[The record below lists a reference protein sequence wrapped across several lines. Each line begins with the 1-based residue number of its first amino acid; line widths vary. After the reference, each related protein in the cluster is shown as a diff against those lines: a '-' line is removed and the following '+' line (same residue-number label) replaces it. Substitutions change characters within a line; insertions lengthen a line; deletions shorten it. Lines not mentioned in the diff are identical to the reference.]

1 VQFAALVLSL
11 TSVQLSFF
19 GAKVFE
25 RDTPDLRTALD
36 STILPLPHA
45 KPGEYFVRAI
55 LVILILCSVFA
66 SSSAAEPRPLSLMPM
81 PANVQLKTGQ
91 LVIDAS
97 FTVGIRGRSDAQLQ
111 PAVERFLNNLRR
123 QIGTP
128 PLDMKVT
135 DATQAR
141 LVVHSERASKVV
153 QELGED
159 ESYSLEVSSSGAK
172 LDAATTLG
180 IMRGL
185 ETFLQLLQ
193 TTSDGFAVPAIAI
206 QDQPRFPWRG
216 LMIDV
221 GRHFIPLDVLKR
233 NLDGM
238 AAVKLNVFHWHLSE
252 NQGFRVESKKFPK
265 LQEMGSDGLY
275 YKQDEVRDLIAYA
288 HDRGI
293 RVVPEF
299 DMPGHS
305 TAWFVGYPELASGPG
320 PYQLE
325 RKWGVFDPAMDPTQE
340 KTYEFLDAFIGEMAQ
355 LFPDRYFHIGGD
367 EVNGKQWDA
376 NANIQAFMRAH
387 GLKTN
392 QDLQAY
398 FNTRVQKIVS
408 KHGKTMV
415 GWDEILRPDLPK
427 DIVVQSWR
435 GQDSLAAAAKQGY
448 RGILSFGYYVDLM
461 WPASRHYAVDP
472 MSDAV
477 ANLSPDEKKLILGGE
492 ACMWSEYVSPENV
505 DSRIWP
511 RTAAIAERLWSQQN
525 VTDVDSMYQR
535 LAEVSRWLD
544 WLGLTHN
551 SSYGPMLRRIAG
563 SNVISALRTFTD
575 VVEPV
580 KDYNREELAVVEATS
595 LSPLNRVIDAARP
608 ESTTARK
615 FANLVDAL
623 IAGHVDSDAKQEIKA
638 LLIRWRDN
646 QSNLQPLESQSFLLK
661 EIVPLSQEL
670 TGVALTG
677 LQALD
682 YMDRRERAPAAWATE
697 QFALLEEAQKPKA
710 QLLLVVVP
718 SVQKLVEASSGQKA
732 PPPPPEK

>member
-1 VQFAALVLSL
+1 MVFSL

-19 GAKVFE
+19 SEDSPPGFT
-25 RDTPDLRTALD
+25 RDLRTACD

-55 LVILILCSVFA
+55 LVILMLCSVFV

-81 PANVQLKTGQ
+81 PASVQMKTGQ
-91 LVIDAS
+91 LVIDPS
-97 FTVGIRGRSDAQLQ
+97 FTVGISGHTDLQLQ
-111 PAVERFLNNLRR
+111 HAVERFLDSLRR
-123 QIGTP
+123 QTGMP

-135 DATQAR
+135 DAAQAK
-141 LVVHSERASKVV
+141 LVVHSEHASKAV

-159 ESYSLEVSSSGAK
+159 ESYSLEISPAGAK

-185 ETFLQLLQ
+185 QTFLQLVQ

-275 YKQDEVRDLIAYA
+275 YTQDEVRDLIAYA
-288 HDRGI
+288 RDRGI

-320 PYQLE
+320 PYQIE

-340 KTYEFLDAFIGEMAQ
+340 RTYKFLDGFIGEMAK
-355 LFPDRYFHIGGD
+355 LFPDQYFHIGGD

-376 NANIQAFMRAH
+376 NPNIQAFMRAH

-472 MSDAV
+472 ISGAA
-477 ANLSPDEKKLILGGE
+477 ANLSPDEKQRILGGE
-492 ACMWSEYVSPENV
+492 ACMWSEYVSPENI

-511 RTAAIAERLWSQQN
+511 RTAAIAERLWSPQD
-525 VTDVDSMYQR
+525 VTDVNSMYQR
-535 LAEVSRWLD
+535 LENVSRWLD

-563 SNVISALRTFTD
+563 SNDISALRTFTD

-580 KDYNREELAVVEATS
+580 KDYNREEIAVVEATS

-608 ESTTARK
+608 GERDGATLWESGGCADCGARQIPRPNK
-615 FANLVDAL
+615 KSEH
-623 IAGHVDSDAKQEIKA
+623 G
-638 LLIRWRDN
+638 
-646 QSNLQPLESQSFLLK
+646 
-661 EIVPLSQEL
+661 
-670 TGVALTG
+670 
-677 LQALD
+677 
-682 YMDRRERAPAAWATE
+682 
-697 QFALLEEAQKPKA
+697 
-710 QLLLVVVP
+710 
-718 SVQKLVEASSGQKA
+718 
-732 PPPPPEK
+732 